1 MAARAAA
8 PFTGAEDLS
17 RRARLDAHQL
27 TLLAEADALAPLA
40 GHRHQAAWSVAGVD
54 TRATVLLQGTRT
66 HEADAALP
74 APDAATTVLADYRR
88 LGLSLTQHPLALLRP
103 QLARYRVE
111 TAATLRDF
119 PPGRLARASGLVTHR
134 QRPETAKGTVFV
146 TLEDETGAINIIIW
160 PDTMERY
167 RREILAAQL
176 MTVYGVWQSDQ
187 HTGGQVTHLI
197 ARRVVDH
204 SELLGQLQ
212 TRSRDFH

>member
-1 MAARAAA
+1 M
-8 PFTGAEDLS
+8 
-17 RRARLDAHQL
+17 
-27 TLLAEADALAPLA
+27 
-40 GHRHQAAWSVAGVD
+40 
-54 TRATVLLQGTRT
+54 
-66 HEADAALP
+66 
-74 APDAATTVLADYRR
+74 
-88 LGLSLTQHPLALLRP
+88 
-103 QLARYRVE
+103 
-111 TAATLRDF
+111 
-119 PPGRLARASGLVTHR
+119 
-134 QRPETAKGTVFV
+134 FV